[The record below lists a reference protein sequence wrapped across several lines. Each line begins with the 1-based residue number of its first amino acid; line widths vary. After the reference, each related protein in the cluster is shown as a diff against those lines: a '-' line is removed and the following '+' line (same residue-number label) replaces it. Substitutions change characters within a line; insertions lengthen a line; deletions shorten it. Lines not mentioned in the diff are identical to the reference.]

1 MKKLIKNLLIS
12 LALCLVLVS
21 PVIAANLS
29 DAFKVDETH
38 VCLPSAEDRLDCA
51 ANAGGYNV
59 AGQGNAVTPEIIVKT
74 LVNVILSAL
83 GIIFLFMIILSGVRW
98 MLAGGNQEKVDK
110 NKRTLSESVIGLAII
125 LAAYAIS
132 YFVLFYLFK

>member
-1 MKKLIKNLLIS
+1 MKKLLLIPFFL
-12 LALCLVLVS
+12 LAFMAPVS
-21 PVIAANLS
+21 AANLS

-38 VCLPSAEDRLDCA
+38 VCLPSANDRLDCA

-59 AGQGNAVTPEIIVKT
+59 AAQGKQVTPETIAKT

-83 GIIFLFMIILSGVRW
+83 GILFLAMVILSGTRW

-110 NKRTLSESVIGLAII
+110 NKRVLSESVIGLAII

-132 YFVLFYLFK
+132 YFVLFYVFNK